1 MIPAVHVFPAFHV
14 IPVPPCPVAPLL
26 GRYADWTEEEY
37 YGVMMPDAWRRKQGL
52 TNLKQARREQVWGS
66 LGEGEV

>member
-1 MIPAVHVFPAFHV
+1 MIPA
-14 IPVPPCPVAPLL
+14 PLPRPSPSL
-26 GRYADWTEEEY
+26 CRYADWTEEEY

-66 LGEGEV
+66 VGEGEV